1 MDTGAS
7 THMHS
12 SEGILLSRLPT
23 ADSSILVGNG
33 ARIPVTTRGSS
44 ILDTNSAKLI
54 LNNILVAPSLVRN
67 LLSVCQFT
75 RDNGGS
81 IEFDAFGFS
90 VKEPK
95 TGRVILRC
103 NSLGDLYTISS
114 AAQSTA
120 RALLAASSSVWH
132 RRLGHPAPA
141 AIASLKK
148 NSLLSCNKIDR
159 TICHACQLGKHAHHP
174 FSSSRSQTVSPFE
187 IVHCDVWTSPVPS
200 ISGCSYYLV
209 LLDDFTHFLL
219 DVST

>member
-1 MDTGAS
+1 MTSLVAALQQMSLQGDTWVMDTGAS

-12 SEGILLSRLPT
+12 SEGILHSRLPA

-44 ILDTNSAKLI
+44 ILDTNSAKFL
-54 LNNILVAPSLVRN
+54 LNNILIAPSIVRN
-67 LLSVCQFT
+67 LLSVRQFT

-103 NSLGDLYTISS
+103 NSSGDLYTISP
-114 AAQSTA
+114 AAQPTA
-120 RALLAASSSVWH
+120 TALLAASSSVWH

-141 AIASLKK
+141 AIASLRKH
-148 NSLLSCNKIDR
+148 NLLSCNKIDR
-159 TICHACQLGKHAHHP
+159 TLCHACQLGKHARLP
-174 FSSSRSQTVSPFE
+174 FSSSRSQAVSPFE
-187 IVHCDVWTSPVPS
+187 IVHCDV
-200 ISGCSYYLV
+200 
-209 LLDDFTHFLL
+209 
-219 DVST
+219 

>member
-1 MDTGAS
+1 MAALQQMSLQGDTWVMDTSAS

-44 ILDTNSAKLI
+44 ILDTNSAKFI

-67 LLSVCQFT
+67 LLFVRQFT

-103 NSLGDLYTISS
+103 NSSGDLYTISP

-120 RALLAASSSVWH
+120 RALLAASSSV
-132 RRLGHPAPA
+132 
-141 AIASLKK
+141 
-148 NSLLSCNKIDR
+148 
-159 TICHACQLGKHAHHP
+159 
-174 FSSSRSQTVSPFE
+174 
-187 IVHCDVWTSPVPS
+187 
-200 ISGCSYYLV
+200 
-209 LLDDFTHFLL
+209 
-219 DVST
+219 